1 MCFTHIGVFYNYQ
14 TSLKD
19 SKTVN
24 QTELG
29 RERLYYVHN
38 TKLLNSK
45 RQELVDCE
53 LTDCDDSVKERIGII
68 EPTAMF
74 EKKTGLCVMSS
85 LSQIDALGKTNWNK
99 FDADK
104 NENISPNLNS

>member
-1 MCFTHIGVFYNYQ
+1 MCFTHIGVFYTYQ

-19 SKTVN
+19 LKTVN

-29 RERLYYVHN
+29 RERLYYVHR
-38 TKLLNSK
+38 TKLLNNK
-45 RQELVDCE
+45 QELVDCE
-53 LTDCDDSVKERIGII
+53 ITDCDDSVKERIGII
-68 EPTAMF
+68 EPFVMF

-85 LSQIDALGKTNWNK
+85 LSKIDGLGKTNWNK

-104 NENISPNLNS
+104 NENSART